1 MSATAQDLAGAPPP
15 RQPLW
20 SVWVGARPGEWTA
33 LAWSFAYFFCLLCAY
48 YLIRPMRDEM
58 VVRFGADR
66 MQWIYTVVFVI
77 MLAITPAYG
86 WLVSRWPRRRFLPFV
101 YLFFIACLAGF
112 WLLFRHNAALAGLA
126 GADPGAFGR
135 GSAAVLAIWITVFN
149 LFVVSVF
156 WSFMSDIYAP
166 DQSRRLFATIATGGT
181 AGAIAGPLLAQ
192 TLAPTLGVERL
203 LLISAALLVLC
214 VFCIARLIPWA
225 RARERAHAGQDAG
238 QDADAPIGGGLLAGA
253 RLVFQVPILRRLALL
268 MLLGVVVGTI
278 LYNRQLH
285 LQSANPDS
293 IGRFVFFAR
302 LDLWINLLA
311 VAIQLGATRWLLP
324 RLGAGWLLMAP
335 AVAVIVCF
343 AAIHGHPTVL
353 AVAIAQLVSR
363 GIGFGMLTPARE
375 TLYTRVDRESRYK
388 AKNFI
393 DTAVWRGGDLVAQWG
408 IVALAGIGLA
418 TPGFALVGIG
428 VALGWLAV
436 GWRIRRWERAQ
447 EGVAGT
453 VAASGPGTTPGRT
466 GAR

>member
-1 MSATAQDLAGAPPP
+1 MSAGVQGLPGEALP
-15 RQPLW
+15 RQPWW

-77 MLAITPAYG
+77 MLAITPVYG

-112 WLLFRHNAALAGLA
+112 WLLFRYNGALAGLA
-126 GADPGAFGR
+126 GADAAAFGR

-166 DQSRRLFATIATGGT
+166 EQSRRLFATIATGGT
-181 AGAIAGPLLAQ
+181 LGAIVGPLLAR
-192 TLAPTLGVERL
+192 TLAPLLGVERL
-203 LLISAALLVLC
+203 LLLSGLLLSLC
-214 VFCIARLIPWA
+214 LVCIARLIPWA
-225 RARERAHAGQDAG
+225 RARERALQGLDR
-238 QDADAPIGGGLLAGA
+238 DTPIGGSLLAGA
-253 RLVFQVPILRRLALL
+253 TLVFQQPILRRMAAL

-293 IGRFVFFAR
+293 LGRFVFFAN

-311 VAIQLGATRWLLP
+311 ITVQLGATRFLLP
-324 RLGAGWLLMAP
+324 RFGAGWLLMAP
-335 AVAVIVCF
+335 GLALIVCF
-343 AAIHGHPTVL
+343 AVIYGNPVVMT
-353 AVAIAQLVSR
+353 VAIAQLVSR
-363 GIGFGMLTPARE
+363 GLLFGMLSPARE
-375 TLYTRVDRESRYK
+375 TLYTRVDREARYK

-393 DTAVWRGGDLVAQWG
+393 DTAVWRGGDLATQWG
-408 IVALAGIGLA
+408 IVVLAAVGLA

-428 VALGWLAV
+428 AAICWVAVAWA
-436 GWRIRRWERAQ
+436 IRRWERGR
-447 EGVAGT
+447 EGLERAA
-453 VAASGPGTTPGRT
+453 AASGPGTTPGRT
-466 GAR
+466 GER

>member
-1 MSATAQDLAGAPPP
+1 MSAGVQGLPGDAAARQPWWSTWAGA
-15 RQPLW
+15 R
-20 SVWVGARPGEWTA
+20 RGEWVA

-58 VVRFGADR
+58 VVRFGAER
-66 MQWIYTVVFVI
+66 MQWIYTAVFVI

-126 GADPGAFGR
+126 GVEPGAFGR

-166 DQSRRLFATIATGGT
+166 EQSRRLFATIATGGT
-181 AGAIAGPLLAQ
+181 LGAIAGPLLAQ
-192 TLAPTLGVERL
+192 SLAPLLGVERL
-203 LLISAALLVLC
+203 LLMSAALLALC
-214 VFCIARLIPWA
+214 MACIASLIPWA
-225 RARERAHAGQDAG
+225 RARERERVGRD
-238 QDADAPIGGGLLAGA
+238 DDEPIGGGLLAGA
-253 RLVFQVPILRRLALL
+253 RLVFQLPILRRLALL

-324 RLGAGWLLMAP
+324 RLGAGWLLLAP
-335 AVAVIVCF
+335 AVAVIACF
-343 AAIHGHPTVL
+343 ALIYGHPAVL
-353 AVAIAQLVSR
+353 TVAIAQLVSR

-408 IVALAGIGLA
+408 IVALAGLGLA
-418 TPGFALVGIG
+418 TPGFALVGIA
-428 VALGWLAV
+428 VAVAWLAV
-436 GWRIRRWERAQ
+436 GWRIRRWERGA
-447 EGVAGT
+447 ERAGAAT
-453 VAASGPGTTPGRT
+453 AASGPGPTPGRT
-466 GAR
+466 GPR